1 MNLKLQVVNKNYS
14 TSVSTCLKSVYMH
27 MKQRKMKGENAKGF
41 KNWNGNFLVYH
52 KYNMFK
58 NNKATEM
65 TKIIQSTF
73 NNSC

>member
-1 MNLKLQVVNKNYS
+1 
-14 TSVSTCLKSVYMH
+14 MH
-27 MKQRKMKGENAKGF
+27 MKQRKMKGENPKGF

-65 TKIIQSTF
+65 TKIIQSILIAVKNQYCVYCLAISTLIWK
-73 NNSC
+73 